1 MFEAF
6 YRDYV
11 TTCAELGIAPLSAD
25 ELTALIET
33 LVMRPSAAL
42 H

>member
-11 TTCAELGIAPLSAD
+11 TACEELALAPPSPD
-25 ELTALIET
+25 ELTTFIEAL
-33 LVMRPSAAL
+33 LKRPSAAL